1 MSDQTEDRTV
11 QIVSSNLERLDKEI
25 AKLNKRADKIDC
37 PHVGY
42 IIHETKMVRDPIE
55 VRKAEEEAKGQPI
68 DSETLEAIPYIRVC
82 IIEIVGNGPK
92 VEGWKFVGTLD
103 HYTIPGKV
111 IVNTV
116 PGEVVPERYFEH
128 EASCDHCE
136 KIRYRVET
144 FVLEGIDENEG
155 EYKLVGRSCLKDFFG
170 HDPMYVA
177 RWLNRVWKFIET
189 LEAKSR
195 GWGGGR
201 YTTYYKSEEVLT
213 TTAAII
219 RTFGWLAKSA
229 AGYEKIPTA
238 GHVVYALNRP
248 SSPGLEDWRTFMS
261 AVQFDEEKDLE
272 EAQASVAWLKAKDAD
287 NEYIHNL
294 KLLENERYIPSKM
307 IGYWC
312 SLVAAY
318 QRENARL
325 EYQKKERAKLTDE
338 YVGTVGERIE
348 TTVECVGVK
357 SIFGDYGVIN
367 IHRMIDEEGRTLVWF
382 ANANRKMEEGE
393 RYNVRVGIKKHDKF
407 RDWKQTTV
415 SRLHVVEHIQTE
427 EAA

>member
-1 MSDQTEDRTV
+1 MSEQTEDRTIE
-11 QIVSSNLERLDKEI
+11 IVSSNLERLDNEI
-25 AKLNKRADKIDC
+25 AKLNRRADKIDC

-42 IIHETKMVRDPIE
+42 IIHETKMIRDPNK
-55 VRKAEEEAKGQPI
+55 VRQAEEKASPI
-68 DSETLEAIPYIRVC
+68 DPETLESIPFVRIHV
-82 IIEIVGNGPK
+82 IEIVGKGPK

-155 EYKLVGRSCLKDFFG
+155 EFKLVGRSCLKDFFG

-177 RWLNRVWKFIET
+177 RWLNRVWKFIDT
-189 LEAKSR
+189 LEARSR

-213 TTAAII
+213 TTSAII

-229 AGYEKIPTA
+229 AGYEKTSTA
-238 GHVVYALNRP
+238 SHVVYTLNR
-248 SSPGLEDWRTFMS
+248 SGNLEDWRKFV
-261 AVQFDEEKDLE
+261 AAIAYDEEKDLE
-272 EAQASVAWLKAKDAD
+272 EARAAVAWLKTKDGD

-294 KLLENERYIPSKM
+294 KLLENERYIHAKM

-325 EYQKKERAKLTDE
+325 TSQKKERATRTNE
-338 YVGTVGERIE
+338 YVGKIGDRIQ
-348 TTVECVGVK
+348 TRVECIGIK
-357 SIFGDYGVIN
+357 SIFSDFGVVN
-367 IHRMIDEEGRTLVWF
+367 IHRMLDEDRRLLVWF
-382 ANANRKMEEGE
+382 ANTDRKMEEGE
-393 RYNVRVGIKKHDKF
+393 SYVVRVGIKKQEKYN
-407 RDWKQTTV
+407 DWKQTTV
-415 SRLHVVEHIQTE
+415 TRLHVVEKIQTE